1 MADRF
6 PGPETPDDRLVLRC
20 KLCFVL
26 HSGPLGLPYLP
37 PVTDVLVPA
46 RFETVIDRLTLEF
59 RRRSEN
65 RCHYGEIGVLLSLGI
80 EDGELFLLEVTV
92 DVVVFE
98 ELDGFQDLIASAA
111 EPGEFRYEDDV
122 DRVVQAEG
130 EGLLENGPVLVGL
143 PAGDV
148 LLEGLDDREMVG
160 GCVAIEVFHLTGGVL
175 TGFQGT
181 GGTATGEDDGG
192 VHKSVFRGKLY

>member
-1 MADRF
+1 LF
-6 PGPETPDDRLVLRC
+6 
-20 KLCFVL
+20 
-26 HSGPLGLPYLP
+26 
-37 PVTDVLVPA
+37 
-46 RFETVIDRLTLEF
+46 FE
-59 RRRSEN
+59 
-65 RCHYGEIGVLLSLGI
+65 
-80 EDGELFLLEVTV
+80 EVAV
-92 DVVVFE
+92 DVMVFE
-98 ELDGFQDLIASAA
+98 ELDSFQDLIALTA

-130 EGLLENGPVLVGL
+130 ECLLENGPVLVGL

>member
-1 MADRF
+1 MSDRF
-6 PGPETPDDRLVLRC
+6 TGPETPDDRLVFC
-20 KLCFVL
+20 GKLGSIL
-26 HSGPLGLPYLP
+26 DTRTPGL
-37 PVTDVLVPA
+37 TDLTAISDILVPA

-65 RCHYGEIGVLLSLGI
+65 CCHYGEIGVLLSLGI
-80 EDGELFLLEVTV
+80 EDGDLFLLEVTV
-92 DVVVFE
+92 DMVVFE

-130 EGLLENGPVLVGL
+130 ECLLENGPVLVGL

>member
-1 MADRF
+1 M
-6 PGPETPDDRLVLRC
+6 
-20 KLCFVL
+20 
-26 HSGPLGLPYLP
+26 
-37 PVTDVLVPA
+37 
-46 RFETVIDRLTLEF
+46 
-59 RRRSEN
+59 
-65 RCHYGEIGVLLSLGI
+65 
-80 EDGELFLLEVTV
+80 
-92 DVVVFE
+92 VFE
-98 ELDGFQDLIASAA
+98 ELDGFQDLVASAA

-192 VHKSVFRGKLY
+192 VQKACLGVKRVQHNQNNEMHTSPGMMIIIKIASLLETISSDL

>member
-1 MADRF
+1 MV
-6 PGPETPDDRLVLRC
+6 VLEI
-20 KLCFVL
+20 LY
-26 HSGPLGLPYLP
+26 GL
-37 PVTDVLVPA
+37 
-46 RFETVIDRLTLEF
+46 
-59 RRRSEN
+59 
-65 RCHYGEIGVLLSLGI
+65 
-80 EDGELFLLEVTV
+80 
-92 DVVVFE
+92 
-98 ELDGFQDLIASAA
+98 QDLITFAA
-111 EPGEFRYEDDV
+111 KAGEFADQDDV

-130 EGLLENGPVLVGL
+130 ECLLENGPVLVGL

>member
-1 MADRF
+1 
-6 PGPETPDDRLVLRC
+6 L
-20 KLCFVL
+20 
-26 HSGPLGLPYLP
+26 
-37 PVTDVLVPA
+37 
-46 RFETVIDRLTLEF
+46 
-59 RRRSEN
+59 
-65 RCHYGEIGVLLSLGI
+65 
-80 EDGELFLLEVTV
+80 LFLEEAV
-92 DVVVFE
+92 DVVVFQ
-98 ELDGFQDLIASAA
+98 ELDGLQDLIASPTK
-111 EPGEFRYEDDV
+111 PGEFRYKDDV

-130 EGLLENGPVLVGL
+130 ESLLENGPVLVGL

-160 GCVAIEVFHLTGGVL
+160 GCVTLEVFHLTGGVL

>member
-1 MADRF
+1 M
-6 PGPETPDDRLVLRC
+6 
-20 KLCFVL
+20 
-26 HSGPLGLPYLP
+26 
-37 PVTDVLVPA
+37 
-46 RFETVIDRLTLEF
+46 
-59 RRRSEN
+59 
-65 RCHYGEIGVLLSLGI
+65 
-80 EDGELFLLEVTV
+80 
-92 DVVVFE
+92 VVFE

-111 EPGEFRYEDDV
+111 EPGEFRYEYDV

-130 EGLLENGPVLVGL
+130 ECLLENGPVLVGL